1 MVRKHL
7 GYLVVRFC
15 CIINHNSTIL
25 AVVAMS
31 KMEADW
37 AKSGN
42 TLYAHT
48 LCAYSVSLNIFYSHC
63 ICSFSNCSL
72 CPAPHHQQQ
81 KKVKSYLRLVET
93 LLLAQTSQQPT
104 NQLARQTFGYRDSGY
119 IEP

>member
-7 GYLVVRFC
+7 GYLVVRFS
-15 CIINHNSTIL
+15 CIINHNCTIL

-63 ICSFSNCSL
+63 ICSFSNCS
-72 CPAPHHQQQ
+72 HITNNK

-93 LLLAQTSQQPT
+93 QLLAQTSQEPT

-119 IEP
+119 IKP

>member
-7 GYLVVRFC
+7 GYLVVRFS
-15 CIINHNSTIL
+15 CIINHNRTIL

-81 KKVKSYLRLVET
+81 KKGEVISALGGNAVAGPNKPGADQST
-93 LLLAQTSQQPT
+93 CPT
-104 NQLARQTFGYRDSGY
+104 DFWL
-119 IEP
+119 